1 MTAASGFERCERG
14 PLTGLR
20 VVDLTTVVVGP
31 YCTLAL
37 ADMGA
42 DVIKVESPAGD
53 TMRDIGPRRN
63 PGMGS
68 QFLSLNRNKQSVVLD
83 LKKPVAREALS
94 RLVETAD
101 VFIHNMRRPAI
112 ERLGLTYA
120 AIASVNP
127 RIVYCT
133 IHGFHSAGPYH
144 DKAAYD
150 DTIQGASGL
159 AAIQARNGEPPRYVV
174 SAIADKTPAMVAL
187 SGVLATLLYR
197 ERTGRGQEIEVP
209 MFESMTAFVMSEHL
223 YGKTFE
229 PPLGPTVYS
238 RQVSPFR
245 RPHPTAD
252 GYICALM
259 YTNEQCDRFFRMIG
273 RTELIS
279 DPRFLTVGSRTDNID
294 ELYAIVGEV
303 LRGRSTADWLRVFED
318 ADIPAMPVNTPD
330 DLLHDKHL
338 RATDFFYLTDHPT
351 EGTVRNVRYPATF
364 SETPIPVAGPTPNLG
379 EHTHDVLA
387 DVGFGEKELN
397 AMVDMG
403 AINPPVSNQ

>member
-1 MTAASGFERCERG
+1 MIAARGSERTERG

-20 VVDLTTVVVGP
+20 VVDLTSVVVGP

-68 QFLSLNRNKQSVVLD
+68 QFLSLNRNKRSVVLD
-83 LKKPVAREALS
+83 LKKPAAREALS

-112 ERLGLTYA
+112 ERLGLTYG
-120 AIASVNP
+120 AIAAVNE

-133 IHGFHSAGPYH
+133 IHGFHSAGPYR

-159 AAIQARNGEPPRYVV
+159 AAIQSRNGEPPRYVV

-187 SGVLATLLYR
+187 SSVLAALLYR
-197 ERTGRGQEIEVP
+197 ERTGRGQELEVP
-209 MFESMTAFVMSEHL
+209 MFESMTAYVMSEHL

-229 PPLGPTVYS
+229 PPLGPTIYS

-259 YTNEQCDRFFRMIG
+259 YTDEQWDRFFRMIS
-273 RTELIS
+273 RAELIS
-279 DPRFLTVGSRTDNID
+279 DPRFLTIGTRTDNID
-294 ELYAIVGEV
+294 ELYSIVGEA
-303 LRGRSTADWLRVFED
+303 LRGRSTADWLSAFED

-330 DLLHDKHL
+330 DLLNDKHL
-338 RATDFFYLTDHPT
+338 RATDFFYLTEHPT
-351 EGTVRNVRYPATF
+351 EGTVRNVRYPASF
-364 SETPIPVAGPTPNLG
+364 SDTPIPLAEPAPTPG
-379 EHTHDVLA
+379 QHSHHVLA
-387 DVGFGEKELN
+387 ELGYGEEELKS
-397 AMVDMG
+397 MVAAG
-403 AINPPVSNQ
+403 AINPPASNQ